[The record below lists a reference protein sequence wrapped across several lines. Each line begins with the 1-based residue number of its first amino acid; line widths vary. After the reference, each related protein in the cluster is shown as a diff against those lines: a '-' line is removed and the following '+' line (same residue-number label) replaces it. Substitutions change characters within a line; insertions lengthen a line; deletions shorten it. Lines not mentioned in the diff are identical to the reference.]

1 MDLLHIRQNMLDDL
15 KIDRYGI
22 ISKTSPIS
30 GCMTNKWSTNVKP
43 LAEKMWLK
51 KLIYRKKMFEV
62 MIIIKLCM

>member
-1 MDLLHIRQNMLDDL
+1 
-15 KIDRYGI
+15 
-22 ISKTSPIS
+22 
-30 GCMTNKWSTNVKP
+30 MTNKWSTNVKP